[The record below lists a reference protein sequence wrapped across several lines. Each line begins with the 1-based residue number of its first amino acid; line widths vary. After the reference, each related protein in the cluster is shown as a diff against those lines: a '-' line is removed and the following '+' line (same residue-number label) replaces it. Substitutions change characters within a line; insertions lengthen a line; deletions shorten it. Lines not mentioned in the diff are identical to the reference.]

1 MRFFITKLSYSIEP
15 DYIILKYFSRN
26 YFLELNKEKEELLT
40 EKSNSKQTLREKD
53 REISQVKKQLK
64 ETKEMLNDIK
74 TPELELGVSFIDM
87 SFWLG

>member
-74 TPELELGVSFIDM
+74 TPELELGVSFIYVN
-87 SFWLG
+87 S